1 MTCQRRAEKGSLGE
15 LFTSVRLMIYYVRME
30 FEFFASGQS
39 NIPEP
44 NPGVDY

>member
-1 MTCQRRAEKGSLGE
+1 MTCQRREEEGSLGE
-15 LFTSVRLMIYYVRME
+15 LFTSVRLMMYYAWME